1 MLQQTTPTPTKTG
14 AVPPRPQGDTVPFV
28 GTTTWVKAAMH
39 CRFNIAPLFKAAG
52 LDTAGPAPQIRA
64 EALVGL
70 MRDCVAAAAPTMH
83 FPLVVGELFAF
94 DRLPELDTFVAT
106 SPTLRH
112 ALPALDWVRLLVP
125 ALHLRI
131 EENGPQAALVVN
143 VSLPTDDEQI
153 RGCFVECVF
162 ATINRIARLALGDAA
177 RAEGV
182 YLRHDPGP
190 ARAACERQF
199 KVPVYVRQPR
209 NALVFPTRM
218 LDMPLPGAMPGL
230 HEQAQSAIAQQLP
243 ATGHDSLVGAIE
255 HALMGSPALLGQGIE
270 RMAERFKLHPRTLQR
285 RLREEGQIFADIQ
298 SRCRFQLAVNALKAE
313 STDIETL
320 SERLGFADR
329 HSFTRA
335 FKRWTGLTPSEFRQR
350 ERHAGR

>member
-1 MLQQTTPTPTKTG
+1 MFQTSPVPAKPSVTPLRSQ
-14 AVPPRPQGDTVPFV
+14 ADTLPFV

-52 LDTAGPAPQIRA
+52 LDTHGPAPQIRT

-112 ALPALDWVRLLVP
+112 ALPALDWVRLLLP
-125 ALHLRI
+125 TLHLRI
-131 EENGPQAALVVN
+131 EETGHQAALVVE
-143 VSLPTDDEQI
+143 VAMPTDDEQLK
-153 RGCFVECVF
+153 GHFVECVF
-162 ATINRIARLALGDAA
+162 ATVNRIARLALGDAA
-177 RAEGV
+177 QADGV
-182 YLRHDPGP
+182 YLRHDPGA

-199 KVPVYVRQPR
+199 KVPVLVKQPR

-243 ATGHDSLVGAIE
+243 ASNQEGLVDAIE
-255 HALMGSPALLGQGIE
+255 HAMMASPALLGQGIE

-285 RLREEGQIFADIQ
+285 RLREEGQVFADIQ
-298 SRCRFQLAVNALKAE
+298 ARCRFQLAVNVLKGEA
-313 STDIETL
+313 TDIEAL

-350 ERHAGR
+350 ERGAAR

>member
-1 MLQQTTPTPTKTG
+1 MLQTTPNSTKTSP
-14 AVPPRPQGDTVPFV
+14 VSLRPQVDTLPFV

-52 LDTAGPAPQIRA
+52 LDTAGPSPQIRTD
-64 EALVGL
+64 ALVGL

-112 ALPALDWVRLLVP
+112 ALPALDWVRVLLP
-125 ALHLRI
+125 TLNLRI
-131 EENGPQAALVVN
+131 EETGSQAALVVE
-143 VSLPTDDEQI
+143 VDMPTDDE
-153 RGCFVECVF
+153 RLKGCFVECVF
-162 ATINRIARLALGDAA
+162 ATINRIARLALGDSALA
-177 RAEGV
+177 DAV

-199 KVPVYVRQPR
+199 KVPVVVKQPR
-209 NALVFPTRM
+209 NALVFPARM

-230 HEQAQSAIAQQLP
+230 HEQAQTAIAQQLP
-243 ATGHDSLVGAIE
+243 ASGHDSLVGAIE
-255 HALMGSPALLGQGIE
+255 HALMSSPALLGQGIE

-285 RLREEGQIFADIQ
+285 RLREEGQVFANIQ
-298 SRCRFQLAVNALKAE
+298 SRCRFQLAVNALKADA
-313 STDIETL
+313 TDIESL
-320 SERLGFADR
+320 SDRLGFADR

-335 FKRWTGLTPSEFRQR
+335 FKRWTGLTPSEIRQR
-350 ERHAGR
+350 ERGAAR

>member
-1 MLQQTTPTPTKTG
+1 VLQTSPAVLARTP
-14 AVPPRPQGDTVPFV
+14 ASAPRAGVDTLPFV

-52 LDTAGPAPQIRA
+52 LDTSGPAPQIRT
-64 EALVGL
+64 EALVRL

-125 ALHLRI
+125 TLHLRI
-131 EENGPQAALVVN
+131 EESGAQAALIVE
-143 VSLPTDDEQI
+143 VSLPTDDEQLK
-153 RGCFVECVF
+153 GCFVECVF

-177 RAEGV
+177 QAEGI
-182 YLRHDPGP
+182 YLRHDPGA

-199 KVPVYVRQPR
+199 KVPVFIGQPR
-209 NALVFPTRM
+209 NALVFPTSM
-218 LDMPLPGAMPGL
+218 LDRPLPGAMPGL
-230 HEQAQSAIAQQLP
+230 HEQAHSAIAQQLP
-243 ATGHDSLVGAIE
+243 ASAQDSLVHAIE
-255 HALMGSPALLGQGIE
+255 HALMASPALLGQGIE
-270 RMAERFKLHPRTLQR
+270 RMAERFNLHPRTLQR
-285 RLREEGQIFADIQ
+285 RLRDEGQVFADIQ
-298 SRCRFQLAVNALKAE
+298 SRCRLQLAVNALKAE
-313 STDIETL
+313 ATDIETL

-350 ERHAGR
+350 ERGGAR

>member
-1 MLQQTTPTPTKTG
+1 MLQTTPTPMKPSP
-14 AVPPRPQGDTVPFV
+14 VPLRPQGDTLPFV

-39 CRFNIAPLFKAAG
+39 CRFNIAPLFRAAG
-52 LDTAGPAPQIRA
+52 LDTQGPAPQIRT

-70 MRDCVAAAAPTMH
+70 MNDCVAAAAPTMH

-112 ALPALDWVRLLVP
+112 ALPALDWVRFLLP
-125 ALHLRI
+125 TLHLRI
-131 EENGPQAALVVN
+131 EETGPQAALLVDVA
-143 VSLPTDDEQI
+143 LPTDDE
-153 RGCFVECVF
+153 RLKGFFVECVF

-177 RAEGV
+177 LAEGV

-199 KVPVYVRQPR
+199 KVPVHVRQPR
-209 NALVFPTRM
+209 NALVFPSRM

-243 ATGHDSLVGAIE
+243 ASATDGLVGAIE
-255 HALMGSPALLGQGIE
+255 HALMASPAMLGQGIE

-285 RLREEGQIFADIQ
+285 RLRDEGQVFADIQ
-298 SRCRFQLAVNALKAE
+298 ARCRFQLAVTALKGDA
-313 STDIETL
+313 TDIETL

-350 ERHAGR
+350 ERGAAR

>member
-1 MLQQTTPTPTKTG
+1 MLQTIPSSMTPGPGSLRPT
-14 AVPPRPQGDTVPFV
+14 GDTLPFV

-52 LDTAGPAPQIRA
+52 LDTQGPAPQIRT

-70 MRDCVAAAAPTMH
+70 MRDCVAAAAPPLH

-112 ALPALDWVRLLVP
+112 ALPALDWVRLLLP
-125 ALHLRI
+125 TLHLRI
-131 EENGPQAALVVN
+131 EESGPQAALLVEAD
-143 VSLPTDDEQI
+143 LPTDDE
-153 RGCFVECVF
+153 RLKGFFVECVF
-162 ATINRIARLALGDAA
+162 ATINRIARLALGDTAL
-177 RAEGV
+177 AEGL
-182 YLRHDPGP
+182 YLRHDPG
-190 ARAACERQF
+190 AALAACERQF
-199 KVPVYVRQPR
+199 KVPVHIKQAR

-218 LDMPLPGAMPGL
+218 LDTPLPGAMPGL

-243 ATGHDSLVGAIE
+243 APAGDTLVGAIE
-255 HALMGSPALLGQGIE
+255 HALMASPALLGQGIE

-285 RLREEGQIFADIQ
+285 RLRDEGQVFADIQ

-313 STDIETL
+313 ATDIETL

-350 ERHAGR
+350 ERGTAR

>member
-1 MLQQTTPTPTKTG
+1 VLQTSPALLARTP
-14 AVPPRPQGDTVPFV
+14 AALPRATVDTLPFV

-52 LDTAGPAPQIRA
+52 LDTAGPAPQIRT

-125 ALHLRI
+125 TLHLHI
-131 EENGPQAALVVN
+131 EEDGAQTALIVE
-143 VSLPTDDEQI
+143 VSLPTDDELLK
-153 RGCFVECVF
+153 GYFVECVF
-162 ATINRIARLALGDAA
+162 ATINRISRLALGDAA
-177 RAEGV
+177 QADGV
-182 YLRHDPGP
+182 YLRHDPG
-190 ARAACERQF
+190 AALAACERQF
-199 KVPVYVRQPR
+199 RVPVLVRQPR
-209 NALVFPTRM
+209 NALIFPTRL

-230 HEQAQSAIAQQLP
+230 HEQAQSVIAQQLP
-243 ATGHDSLVGAIE
+243 ASNSESLVGAIE
-255 HALMGSPALLGQGIE
+255 HALMTTPALLGQGIE

-285 RLREEGQIFADIQ
+285 RLRDEGQVFADIQ

-313 STDIETL
+313 ATDIETL

-350 ERHAGR
+350 EHGTAR

>member
-1 MLQQTTPTPTKTG
+1 MLQTSAFIAKTPATK
-14 AVPPRPQGDTVPFV
+14 PRAMVDTLPFV

-52 LDTAGPAPQIRA
+52 LDTQGPAPQIRTD
-64 EALVGL
+64 ALVGL

-125 ALHLRI
+125 TLHLRI
-131 EENGPQAALVVN
+131 EESGAQAALIVE
-143 VSLPTDDEQI
+143 VSLPTDDEQLK
-153 RGCFVECVF
+153 GCFVECAF

-177 RAEGV
+177 QAEGV
-182 YLRHDPGP
+182 YLRHDPG
-190 ARAACERQF
+190 AAHAACERQF
-199 KVPVYVRQPR
+199 KVPVFTGQPR

-243 ATGHDSLVGAIE
+243 ASAQDSLVSAIE
-255 HALMGSPALLGQGIE
+255 HALMAAPALLGQGIE

-285 RLREEGQIFADIQ
+285 RLRDEGQVFADIQ
-298 SRCRFQLAVNALKAE
+298 SRCRLQLAVNALKAE
-313 STDIETL
+313 STDIEAL

-350 ERHAGR
+350 ERGPKR